1 MFIKI
6 DENILND
13 MQMQGLYS
21 VQYLTDELMLD
32 IGKEVKQ

>member
-13 MQMQGLYS
+13 MQMQGLYD

>member
-6 DENILND
+6 DENLLND
-13 MQMQGLYS
+13 MQMQGLYY

-32 IGKEVKQ
+32 IGKEVK